1 MSDDEQN
8 EHCSPANAELENR
21 SLLAAIAD
29 DLRKSWKV
37 LFLTDVT
44 YKLIAFVV
52 LTPVIGI
59 LFRGLLAASG
69 NSILT
74 DQDILLFFLGPIGW
88 VCIVAI
94 GALWLAII
102 ALEQAALLG
111 IVAAA
116 TQQRQMRVVPALKYV
131 SDIHAGGQHEKRLET
146 NLHCWMREVKDLT
159 TILAN
164 ESGSSLRAAHPFSKC
179 EGGNSS

>member
-1 MSDDEQN
+1 MSDDEQT

-21 SLLAAIAD
+21 SLLTAIAG
-29 DLRKSWKV
+29 DLRQSWKV
-37 LFLTDVT
+37 LFQTDVT

-59 LFRGLLAASG
+59 LFRGLIAASG

-88 VCIVAI
+88 VCMVAI
-94 GALWLAII
+94 GARWLAII

-111 IVAAA
+111 ILAAA
-116 TQQRQMRVVPALKYV
+116 TQQRQMGVVPALKF
-131 SDIHAGGQHEKRLET
+131 
-146 NLHCWMREVKDLT
+146 
-159 TILAN
+159 
-164 ESGSSLRAAHPFSKC
+164 AAAKSR
-179 EGGNSS
+179 SVVL